1 MKSPRIIDFFFAK
14 NKGFRSYGSQE
25 IERSKHSVSLSKWS
39 TLRNKI
45 FFVGVSYILKLL
57 ICNSFFLFRA
67 GRRSTMQKIVF
78 SPFPGPSLSRVCV
91 EFFQACTNNT
101 ARPPSPS
108 SHPSQSVLTSVRQS
122 VSGSRKSESKR
133 EEKGGGGGGDELL
146 YYLLLTMGQ
155 QAMGQGR
162 RRRKEV
168 AYGRKDGFNAYGH
181 TRSGVI
187 FCTAWIRLLS
197 MAGRI
202 GMLMRSF
209 AEFIFQFRYSKFH
222 LQTIFPRSSE
232 ISGFWWRWSS
242 QSPRIPDR
250 CNEISLL

>member
-1 MKSPRIIDFFFAK
+1 
-14 NKGFRSYGSQE
+14 
-25 IERSKHSVSLSKWS
+25 
-39 TLRNKI
+39 
-45 FFVGVSYILKLL
+45 
-57 ICNSFFLFRA
+57 
-67 GRRSTMQKIVF
+67 MQKIVF

-250 CNEISLL
+250 CNEISLLWKRRLEMSPSEQDEWEIFWYDIFRFANAFMSEKVETCRIGSIFRRFILFILL